1 MNKVTNNYFSVFRGF
16 ALSLAISSLAL
27 VGLNAV
33 SAQAYAANGSNE
45 NKIAKRI
52 NGGGMPL
59 SQLKYDLTIASFDGT
74 EIAITIYQ
82 PELKQGQPAPLLMF
96 SHGWGGS
103 RSTDLSETDS
113 LTETS
118 RKAWDSGYFVIT
130 FDQRGFGDSGGQ
142 ANSQD
147 PDIEGRDIQTLL
159 DWAEY
164 NLTPH
169 LAYFKGDPL
178 VGGIGLSYG
187 GGFQLVGSSV
197 DPRFDALVP
206 AMTWHDLPYS
216 LSPES
221 VPKTLWLSVLSAL
234 ARESQAPFLTQAYAE
249 SLTGAAS
256 EETSKRLGRN
266 GLGAY
271 CKPRTDGLGIPKVD
285 ALFIQGVNDT
295 LFNINEATWN
305 YECLRSAGND
315 AYLFV
320 TTGGHILPAFQDGS
334 DGGTLDFGGFFNDI
348 QCGDTSYTLADL
360 SYTFLNGKLR
370 KLKRTIPIPRVCLTQ
385 DRSQGVI
392 SDEVPKG
399 GTVLHFASGN
409 LLVGAP
415 SVDVVLNL
423 FRKLDNTAQADA
435 LSRLSADT
443 ASLLTQALIGLIT
456 IDQDRVTALLTEL
469 VETQTPALLAEL
481 GTAPRFVPLHTAS
494 IDQILAGIPLADLII
509 EGENTLDPRVF
520 VGLGIKR
527 LGQSSPALLHDQIL
541 PMRGTGARQT
551 ELIGVSTQLRSG
563 DQVGLML
570 YGFHPQ
576 YALGFSRITSAVN
589 LTGKVQLPLQ

>member
-1 MNKVTNNYFSVFRGF
+1 MKNVTKTYCSVFRVV
-16 ALSLAISSLAL
+16 ALSLGIFSAAF
-27 VGLNAV
+27 VGFATTSV
-33 SAQAYAANGSNE
+33 QAANDN
-45 NKIAKRI
+45 NKKEIAKAI
-52 NGGGMPL
+52 NGGGAPL
-59 SQLKYDLTIASFDGT
+59 MQLKYDLSITSFDGT
-74 EIAITIYQ
+74 EIAVTLYQ
-82 PELKQGQPAPLLMF
+82 PALKQNQPAPLLMY

-118 RKAWDSGYFVIT
+118 RKAWESGYFVLT

-147 PDIEGRDIQTLL
+147 PDIEGRDIQTIL
-159 DWAEY
+159 DWVED

-169 LAYFKGDPL
+169 LAYFKGDPMI
-178 VGGIGLSYG
+178 GGIGLSYG

-221 VPKTLWLSVLSAL
+221 IPKTLWLTVLSSL
-234 ARESQAPFLTQAYAE
+234 ARESQAPFLTKAYAE
-249 SLTGAAS
+249 SLTGTAS
-256 EETSKRLGRN
+256 EEGSKRLARN

-271 CKPRTDGLGIPKVD
+271 CKPRDDGLGVPEVD

-305 YECLRSAGND
+305 YDCLRNAGND

-320 TTGGHILPAFQDGS
+320 TTGGHILPAVQDGS
-334 DGGTLDFGGFFNDI
+334 DGGTAEFGGFFNDI

-360 SYTFLNGKLR
+360 SYTFLDGKLR
-370 KLKRTIPIPRVCLTQ
+370 KLQRTIPIPRVCLTQ
-385 DRSQGVI
+385 DRSHGVI

-399 GTVLHFASGN
+399 GTVLHFTSGN

-415 SVDVVLNL
+415 SVDVILNL
-423 FRKLDNTAQADA
+423 LRKLDAATQADS

-443 ASLLTQALIGLIT
+443 ASLLTNALIGLVT
-456 IDQDRVTALLTEL
+456 VDQDRVSAVLTEL

-494 IDQILAGIPLADLII
+494 SDQILAGIPLADINI
-509 EGENTLDPRVF
+509 EGEDTLDPRVF

-527 LGQSSPALLHDQIL
+527 LGQDSPELLNDQIL

-576 YALGFSRITSAVN
+576 YTLGFSRITSAVN
-589 LTGKVQLPLQ
+589 LTGTVQLPLQ